1 MMNKLNGSTII
12 MVVALLVVLGAVSFV
27 NAFSGSANTVIE
39 DARGSTFVLGGS
51 LQDVDMEGIYGASGT
66 RWPNGISAD
75 TTSPNIGEVRGTTL
89 AITSNAIISGL
100 LYGNIYSTTTD
111 AYDFTLTAAQSGS
124 VVFLK
129 GTGAT
134 TTLPAVTNTGARFIF
149 SVQAA
154 FATNN
159 FTVASAEGD
168 NINGSLFVNDAIV
181 VCAVEDKIQFIAD
194 GEQIGDFVELV
205 SDGTNW
211 NIVDSRGEGS
221 AKLTCTDPS

>member
-1 MMNKLNGSTII
+1 MMKNLQGYALIV
-12 MVVALLVVLGAVSFV
+12 VVALLVVFGAMGFV
-27 NAFSGSANTVIE
+27 KAFSGSANTVIE
-39 DARGSTFVLGGS
+39 DARGSTFVLGSMPQG
-51 LQDVDMEGIYGASGT
+51 VEMEGISFGGGT
-66 RWPNGISAD
+66 RYPHGISAD
-75 TTSPNIGEVRGTTL
+75 TTSQNTGQVRGTTL
-89 AITSNAIISGL
+89 AITSDAVVSGL
-100 LYGNIYSTTTD
+100 LYGNTYSTTTD

-194 GEQIGDFVELV
+194 GEEIGDFVEII

-211 NIVDSRGEGS
+211 NIINSRGETAS
-221 AKLTCTDPS
+221 KITCTDPS